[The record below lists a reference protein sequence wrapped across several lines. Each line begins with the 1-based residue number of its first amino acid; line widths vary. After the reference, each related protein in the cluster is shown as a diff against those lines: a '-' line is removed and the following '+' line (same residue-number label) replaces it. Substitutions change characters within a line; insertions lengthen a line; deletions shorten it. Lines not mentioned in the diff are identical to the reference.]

1 MCSLFILTRFFFIL
15 LYLLFFEV
23 SGQLS
28 PPAAAAVRPPSP
40 RTPMS
45 PDGRGEKESLLPNI
59 EERGKITLQRRLLR
73 RQQRQMTAKITR
85 ASSTTRRVDDGTIG
99 GAPTVLRLVHKRSP
113 LQQPQRWRARSS
125 SKPVQL
131 QHVFD
136 AASAG
141 GPGSEV
147 RRVAAADS
155 LSRCWRCAAARKSR
169 KVRIAIRQRDVLDQR
184 MASWNDNAIHVQ
196 ASLRGH
202 LGRRRAMRAAAEA
215 KLYREMQMQKLAM
228 WTQGRA
234 REKMARAS
242 VATRRATVRQES
254 FSFCATVFAFL
265 ILFSNYY
272 NYYDIIRG

>member
-1 MCSLFILTRFFFIL
+1 
-15 LYLLFFEV
+15 
-23 SGQLS
+23 
-28 PPAAAAVRPPSP
+28 
-40 RTPMS
+40 
-45 PDGRGEKESLLPNI
+45 
-59 EERGKITLQRRLLR
+59 
-73 RQQRQMTAKITR
+73 
-85 ASSTTRRVDDGTIG
+85 
-99 GAPTVLRLVHKRSP
+99 
-113 LQQPQRWRARSS
+113 
-125 SKPVQL
+125 
-131 QHVFD
+131 
-136 AASAG
+136 
-141 GPGSEV
+141 
-147 RRVAAADS
+147 
-155 LSRCWRCAAARKSR
+155 
-169 KVRIAIRQRDVLDQR
+169 VRIAIRQRDVLDQR